1 MKSEYTV
8 LPAFYDALNSDV
20 DYSAYLEYICAN
32 TDINSAKVLDLGCGT
47 GDMSILLS
55 KKGAS
60 VIGLDNSPE
69 MLALASHKA
78 EKAHADVFYTCQDM
92 TSFST
97 GHTYDVVIS
106 TFDSLNY
113 VTTKAGLLRAFSSV
127 ARELK
132 ENGLFLFDMNS
143 EYKFKEIYSDNS
155 YVLEAEGIFCAWQN
169 FYDEKSKL
177 CDFYINIFAED
188 NGAYKRFYEEQTEK
202 MFTLTEIKSC
212 LKKAGLRFVDV
223 FSDFDKSEINEKTER
238 YYIIA
243 EKI

>member
-8 LPAFYDALNSDV
+8 LPAFYDALNADVNYGDYLQYISDKI
-20 DYSAYLEYICAN
+20 EIKG
-32 TDINSAKVLDLGCGT
+32 AKILDLGCGT
-47 GDMSILLS
+47 GDLSILLS
-55 KKGAS
+55 KNGAS
-60 VIGLDNSPE
+60 VIGLDISPE

-78 EKAHADVFYTCQDM
+78 EKAHANVFYTCQDM

-97 GHTYDVVIS
+97 GHVYDAVIS
-106 TFDSLNY
+106 TFDCLNY
-113 VTTKAGLLRAFSSV
+113 ITTKAGLLRAFTSV

-132 ENGLFLFDMNS
+132 EKGVFLFDMNS

-155 YVLEAEGIFCAWQN
+155 YVLEADKVFCAWQN

-177 CDFYINIFAED
+177 CDFYINVFAEE
-188 NGAYKRFYEEQTEK
+188 NGSYKRYYEEQTER
-202 MFTLTEIKSC
+202 MFTLDDIKTC
-212 LKKAGLRFVDV
+212 LKKAGLKFIDV
-223 FSDFDKSEINEKTER
+223 FSDYNSSKIDEKTER